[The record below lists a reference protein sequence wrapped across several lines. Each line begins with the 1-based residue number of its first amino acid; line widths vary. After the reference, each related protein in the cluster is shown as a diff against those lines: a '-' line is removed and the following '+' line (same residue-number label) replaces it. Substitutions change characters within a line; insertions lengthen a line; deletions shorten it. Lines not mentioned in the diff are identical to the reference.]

1 MSKCDVPGAHTVR
14 DVTRA
19 EKKAKKKFQKKRYEK
34 MKVFEM
40 QKCENLFRKKVLE

>member
-19 EKKAKKKFQKKRYEK
+19 EKKAKKKFQKKT
-34 MKVFEM
+34 
-40 QKCENLFRKKVLE
+40 L